1 MPVRTSPYPAV
12 APVGDATAGVAEYER
27 LRESAGR
34 GGRRNGLGVLVAR
47 GMAAY
52 LKAAASLAAAAA
64 PRSPAAPAAG
74 AVITTLDA
82 EVIRVW
88 SRMVWAHANSP

>member
-1 MPVRTSPYPAV
+1 VRTNPYPA
-12 APVGDATAGVAEYER
+12 AGPVGDVTAGVTEYAR

-47 GMAAY
+47 GMTVY
-52 LKAAASLAAAAA
+52 LKVAASLAAAAA
-64 PRSPAAPAAG
+64 PRTRSTGPPAAG
-74 AVITTLDA
+74 AVAMTLDA

>member
-1 MPVRTSPYPAV
+1 MT
-12 APVGDATAGVAEYER
+12 EYER

-47 GMAAY
+47 GMVAF
-52 LKAAASLAAAAA
+52 LKVAASLATAAA
-64 PRSPAAPAAG
+64 PRSPAPPSAEAA
-74 AVITTLDA
+74 VTTLDA

-88 SRMVWAHANSP
+88 SRMVLAHANSP

>member
-1 MPVRTSPYPAV
+1 MRTSPYPTTV
-12 APVGDATAGVAEYER
+12 PGGDAAAGVTEYER

-47 GMAAY
+47 GMVAF
-52 LKAAASLAAAAA
+52 LKVAASLAAAAA
-64 PRSPAAPAAG
+64 PRSWAPPSAEAA
-74 AVITTLDA
+74 VTTLDA

-88 SRMVWAHANSP
+88 SRMVLAHANSP

>member
-1 MPVRTSPYPAV
+1 MT
-12 APVGDATAGVAEYER
+12 EYER

-47 GMAAY
+47 GMVAY
-52 LKAAASLAAAAA
+52 LKVAASLAAVAA
-64 PRSPAAPAAG
+64 PRSWAPPSAE
-74 AVITTLDA
+74 AVVTTLDA

-88 SRMVWAHANSP
+88 SRMVLAHANSP

>member
-1 MPVRTSPYPAV
+1 MRTSPYPA
-12 APVGDATAGVAEYER
+12 AARGSDGTAGVTEYER

-34 GGRRNGLGVLVAR
+34 GGRRGGLGVLVAR

-52 LKAAASLAAAAA
+52 LKVAASLAAAAA
-64 PRSPAAPAAG
+64 PRTRSPAPTAAD
-74 AVITTLDA
+74 AVATTLDA

>member
-1 MPVRTSPYPAV
+1 MRTSPYPAV
-12 APVGDATAGVAEYER
+12 DPSGDVTAGVNEYER

-34 GGRRNGLGVLVAR
+34 GSRRNGLGVLVAR
-47 GMAAY
+47 GMVAFVRV
-52 LKAAASLAAAAA
+52 AASLAAAAV
-64 PRSPAAPAAG
+64 PRSPAPPAAD
-74 AVITTLDA
+74 AVATTLDA

>member
-1 MPVRTSPYPAV
+1 MKTHLYPAV
-12 APVGDATAGVAEYER
+12 DPGGDVTAGVTEYER

-47 GMAAY
+47 GIVAF
-52 LKAAASLAAAAA
+52 LRVAASLAAAVA
-64 PRSPAAPAAG
+64 PRSQAPPAFAA
-74 AVITTLDA
+74 AATTLDA

>member
-1 MPVRTSPYPAV
+1 MRASPYPAA
-12 APVGDATAGVAEYER
+12 APGGDVTAGVTEYER

-34 GGRRNGLGVLVAR
+34 GSRRNGLGVLVAR

-52 LKAAASLAAAAA
+52 LKVAASLAAAAA
-64 PRSPAAPAAG
+64 PRTWSPGPPAAG
-74 AVITTLDA
+74 AVATTLDA
-82 EVIRVW
+82 EVIQVW

>member
-1 MPVRTSPYPAV
+1 MSPYPAAV
-12 APVGDATAGVAEYER
+12 PGVDVTAGVTEYER

-52 LKAAASLAAAAA
+52 LKVAASLAAAAA
-64 PRSPAAPAAG
+64 PRTGSLGPPAAG
-74 AVITTLDA
+74 AVTTTLDA

>member
-1 MPVRTSPYPAV
+1 MRTSPYPA
-12 APVGDATAGVAEYER
+12 AATGGDAAAGVTEYER

-34 GGRRNGLGVLVAR
+34 GGRRGGLGVLVAR

-52 LKAAASLAAAAA
+52 LKVAASLAAAAA
-64 PRSPAAPAAG
+64 PRTRSPGPPAAG
-74 AVITTLDA
+74 AVATTLDA
-82 EVIRVW
+82 EVIQVW